1 MTTKL
6 HEDRKVN
13 YSRGLLTLLMVTMGV
28 LHLFLPAPFVKVM
41 PSYLPYPL
49 QLVLISG
56 VCEIAGG
63 LGLQLT
69 LTRRWAAFG
78 LIALYIAVFPAN
90 INMALHANQ
99 FGPAWLFWLRLPLQI
114 LLIWWAYA
122 NRQ

>member
-1 MTTKL
+1 MTAKTKA
-6 HEDRKVN
+6 DWKVN

-28 LHLFLPAPFVKVM
+28 LHLLLPGPFVKVM
-41 PSYLPYPL
+41 PSYLPDPL

-63 LGLQLT
+63 LGIQFT

-78 LIALYIAVFPAN
+78 LIALYFAVFPAN